1 VGLASAP
8 NYLAHFSFIGDQ
20 PRVDAFMSKEIM
32 VIDDDL
38 QMRRLVSLVLQRRG
52 FAVVEAK
59 DAYAALNLL
68 EDMTPTLIILDLM
81 MPGMDG
87 FELCRKIRSDKHTRE
102 TPIIAMSASF
112 GSQNERLSLEAG
124 ANQYLSKVSL
134 HVYLT
139 VTVTE
144 LLTAQFRGVR

>member
-1 VGLASAP
+1 M
-8 NYLAHFSFIGDQ
+8 
-20 PRVDAFMSKEIM
+20 DAVMSKEIM

-52 FAVVEAK
+52 FTVVEAK
-59 DAYAALNLL
+59 DAYAALDLL

-87 FELCRKIRSDKHTRE
+87 FELCRKLRAGDHTRDI
-102 TPIIAMSASF
+102 PIIAMSASL
-112 GSQNERLSLEAG
+112 GAQNERLSLEVG

-144 LLTAQFRGVR
+144 LLTAQYGGVR